1 MRFIRQLSWVLRALL
16 FLVIFAFAL
25 LNTQTVSLR
34 VFLGQ
39 TWEMPMILALL
50 LFFALGAAIGILAC
64 VSRMLGQRREI
75 QKLSRALRAGDRA
88 APPQPRSRRGLE
100 PQLRAVVAV
109 RVRAVL
115 RPGLA
120 RGARRHQ
127 AIALGVPAPAS
138 LVLPRAQLPAERA
151 ARQGDRGLHRGGQGR
166 PRDGRAAF
174 RAR

>member
-34 VFLGQ
+34 LFLGR
-39 TWEMPMILALL
+39 TLEIPMILALL

-88 APPQPRSRRGLE
+88 APPQP
-100 PQLRAVVAV
+100 
-109 RVRAVL
+109 
-115 RPGLA
+115 
-120 RGARRHQ
+120 
-127 AIALGVPAPAS
+127 
-138 LVLPRAQLPAERA
+138 
-151 ARQGDRGLHRGGQGR
+151 
-166 PRDGRAAF
+166 
-174 RAR
+174 